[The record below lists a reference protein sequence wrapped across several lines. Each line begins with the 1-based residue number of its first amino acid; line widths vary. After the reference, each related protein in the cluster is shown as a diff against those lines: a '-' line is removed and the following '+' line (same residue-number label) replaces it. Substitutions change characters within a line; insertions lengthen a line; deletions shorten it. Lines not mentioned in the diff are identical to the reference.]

1 MTTHKAIIFDF
12 YGVLR
17 LDPYNKW
24 LSDHNYKR
32 EGNWREISDRYDRG
46 MISSVDYLNELS
58 SESGIAA
65 ADIKDA
71 FVNTNAFDDEVVAL
85 LSVLKSNYKV
95 GLLSN
100 AGGPGLR
107 RILQEKGIEGI
118 FDEIIISGEVGYIKS
133 EREIF
138 EIALQK
144 LDVQAG
150 EAIFIDDNP
159 QNIDGADQLG
169 IHTILFTSARQLTDD
184 LTELGISI

>member
-85 LSVLKSNYKV
+85 LSVLKSKYKV

-118 FDEIIISGEVGYIKS
+118 FDEIIISGEVGYIKP

-169 IHTILFTSARQLTDD
+169 IHTILFTSARQLTAD

>member
-107 RILQEKGIEGI
+107 RILQEKGLKE
-118 FDEIIISGEVGYIKS
+118 S
-133 EREIF
+133 
-138 EIALQK
+138 
-144 LDVQAG
+144 
-150 EAIFIDDNP
+150 
-159 QNIDGADQLG
+159 
-169 IHTILFTSARQLTDD
+169 LTR
-184 LTELGISI
+184 L

>member
-85 LSVLKSNYKV
+85 LSVLKSKYKV

-169 IHTILFTSARQLTDD
+169 IHTILFTSARQLTAD

>member
-85 LSVLKSNYKV
+85 LSVLKSKYKV

>member
-85 LSVLKSNYKV
+85 LSVLKSKYKV

-118 FDEIIISGEVGYIKS
+118 FDEIIISGEVGYIKP

>member
-118 FDEIIISGEVGYIKS
+118 FDEIIISGEVGYIKP

-169 IHTILFTSARQLTDD
+169 IHTILFTSARQLTAD